1 VMPRDVVGQR
11 SETVRRANLSA
22 IVRELHLH
30 GPQSRS
36 ELVLRT
42 GLTRSAIRGLIGELV
57 AAGLVAEQRSA
68 PAGTPGR
75 PSPLVSPRADEA
87 VVLALEVNVDSL
99 AMAIVGLG
107 GAVQRLDRVARPR
120 AHVGVEEIVDDLMD
134 LVRPWLPRLRAEDA
148 LVGIGV
154 AVAGIVRRT
163 DGVVRHAPN
172 LGWRDVPLG
181 ERLSTA
187 LELDSPLWVANEADL
202 GGLAEHRRGAAQD
215 VDDVVY
221 VMGEVGVGGSVTTSG
236 LPLVGSAGYAT
247 ELGHMVVNP
256 NGAPCGCGSWGC
268 WETEIGERAMLTR
281 AGRDPDGGR
290 EAVTELIAAARSGEP
305 AASAALDRV
314 ASWLG
319 IGLATLVNVFNPTL
333 VVLGGVFERIHPL
346 VGSAVERTLAE
357 RSLVASS
364 ELVRVVPGRLGLDA
378 PILGAAE
385 LAFEELLADPATRI
399 RPRVLAAAGG

>member
-1 VMPRDVVGQR
+1 MPRDVVGQR

-22 IVRELHLH
+22 IVREIHLH

-57 AAGLVAEQRSA
+57 AADLVAEQRSA

-75 PSPLVSPRADEA
+75 PSPLVRPRDDQA

-107 GAVQRLDRVARPR
+107 GIVHRLERVDRPR
-120 AHVGVEEIVDDLMD
+120 AHVGVDEIVDDLMD
-134 LVRPWLPRLRAEDA
+134 LARPWLPRLRTEDA

-187 LELDSPLWVANEADL
+187 LELESPLWVANEADL

-221 VMGEVGVGGSVTTSG
+221 VTGEVGVGGSVTTSG

-256 NGAPCGCGSWGC
+256 SGAPCGCGSWGC

-290 EAVTELIAAARSGEP
+290 EAVTEVVAAARSGEP
-305 AASAALDRV
+305 AASAALDQV
-314 ASWLG
+314 AAWLG

-333 VVLGGVFERIHPL
+333 VVLGGIFERIHPV
-346 VGSAVERTLAE
+346 VGPAVERALAE
-357 RSLVASS
+357 RSMLASR
-364 ELVRVVPGRLGLDA
+364 ELVRVVPGRLGVDA

-399 RPRVLAAAGG
+399 RPRVLVAAGG